1 MTDRCECGHP
11 YHEGRCKMGVRP
23 GGRPMPQDGRDVT
36 LMQCPCTAFVPTASG
51 EGERYTDRGD
61 PHGLDEAQAFVRTHD
76 LDTGLVNPLA
86 GLLDDTYDAGR
97 DSVEGLP
104 TDVVEGV
111 KENIVASLNTARDQV
126 ENVLL
131 SDYER
136 IHMGDIVRRLEAVLA
151 LLPEGG
157 ERMLTDNQIRAA
169 TRGGKL
175 GLVAVEDGDGFK
187 EMTNVEYL
195 GGEVL
200 RVREELRR
208 YYNIEIEL
216 KERLTAIEALPEK
229 WEAQAVNEDTARTEA
244 ADNYAAACRVCA
256 RELEQAVKGEG

>member
-1 MTDRCECGHP
+1 
-11 YHEGRCKMGVRP
+11 
-23 GGRPMPQDGRDVT
+23 
-36 LMQCPCTAFVPTASG
+36 
-51 EGERYTDRGD
+51 
-61 PHGLDEAQAFVRTHD
+61 
-76 LDTGLVNPLA
+76 
-86 GLLDDTYDAGR
+86 
-97 DSVEGLP
+97 
-104 TDVVEGV
+104 
-111 KENIVASLNTARDQV
+111 
-126 ENVLL
+126 
-131 SDYER
+131 
-136 IHMGDIVRRLEAVLA
+136 
-151 LLPEGG
+151 
-157 ERMLTDNQIRAA
+157 MLTDNQIRAA